1 MYVIKDLWASCAT
14 GSSRFVAERTNLAPS
29 PWLEF
34 AKKFRFKLSAKWF
47 VHTNLREVDRYEVI
61 KIIKL

>member
-14 GSSRFVAERTNLAPS
+14 GSPRFVAERDNLAPS

-61 KIIKL
+61 KIINV